1 MASQGLDK
9 ENQPARAGD
18 KRRGTALEYPERKR
32 QVFLLFLDLSKS
44 TDEICRICKTDP
56 MVHVGRHFGRTVSAV
71 VTISSLVNNGIS
83 RQLRLVEKEL
93 TLDDLDPESQREHQ
107 IFAQLLKVVPD
118 LLDLMD
124 VSVEAGAHLCSMI
137 QKGIANSRGED
148 TKGLKGVM
156 IDWLTKPGVPLIP
169 PLYRN
174 SKSERGYNHPITGR
188 LLCPA
193 GWDWEDPNVV
203 EGLRSGATKLLGEH
217 WPVFIYKD
225 NTYDPEN
232 PWKGAFRG
240 SLLVKAYR
248 HIFTSPSSVDLQE
261 PKATRSGNARIH
273 GMTEATLASIA
284 YVATQVRFALS
295 SHSVF
300 SRSNCVTDT
309 EQFYNTCMD
318 LFLDK
323 DELAEI
329 NALLLWWNRLIFPAS
344 LAARTPIDKN
354 TPLARIRA
362 KRAALLA
369 AAASNASS
377 NSGDNLQ
384 VPDAQPQL
392 EPSPVTTAGGLQA
405 PVENGTSSGGG
416 EA

>member
-1 MASQGLDK
+1 MASQGSDK

-18 KRRGTALEYPERKR
+18 KHRGTALEYPERKR
-32 QVFLLFLDLSKS
+32 RVFLLFLDPSKS

-56 MVHVGRHFGRTVSAV
+56 MVHVGQHFGRT
-71 VTISSLVNNGIS
+71 
-83 RQLRLVEKEL
+83 
-93 TLDDLDPESQREHQ
+93 
-107 IFAQLLKVVPD
+107 
-118 LLDLMD
+118 
-124 VSVEAGAHLCSMI
+124 I
-137 QKGIANSRGED
+137 QKGIANSCGEN

-203 EGLRSGATKLLGEH
+203 EGLQSGVTKLLGEH
-217 WPVFIYKD
+217 WPVFIYGD
-225 NTYDPEN
+225 NTCNPED

-240 SLLVKAYR
+240 SLLVKMYR
-248 HIFTSPSSVDLQE
+248 HIFTFPSSVDLQE
-261 PKATRSGNARIH
+261 PKANQSGNVCIH
-273 GMTEATLASIA
+273 GMTKATLASIT
-284 YVATQVRFALS
+284 YVATQVQFALS

-309 EQFYNTCMD
+309 EQSYNTCMD

-323 DELAEI
+323 DDLAEI
-329 NALLLWWNRLIFPAS
+329 NMLLLWWN
-344 LAARTPIDKN
+344 
-354 TPLARIRA
+354 
-362 KRAALLA
+362 RAALLA
-369 AAASNASS
+369 AATFNTSS
-377 NSGDNLQ
+377 NSGNNPQ
-384 VPDAQPQL
+384 VPNAQPQL
-392 EPSPVTTAGGLQA
+392 EPSPITTAGGLQA